1 MTVTAIIIHPDQVLH
16 YHATL
21 THEGLRQLIGGDI
34 QVTPIGYEELPTALA
49 WLLDDGVGLPEN
61 RVASA
66 LLQAAGGDP
75 GDWIN
80 GTLVVTGDA
89 DTASL
94 TPVPVDEAWV
104 AEFPEEV
111 LG

>member
-1 MTVTAIIIHPDQVLH
+1 MSEVTAIIIHPDQVLH
-16 YHATL
+16 HHATL

-34 QVTPIGYEELPTALA
+34 QVSIIGYEELPTALA
-49 WLLDDGVGLPEN
+49 WLRDDGVGLPEN

-66 LLQAAGGDP
+66 LLQAAGS

-94 TPVPVDEAWV
+94 SPVAVDEAWV

-111 LG
+111 FG